1 MLRNSNK
8 QRVQCGATLVRNRTR
23 SGRLGDHRSVSVHLI
38 EELAVLL
45 NQNVDLMEVVARD
58 GMLHSER
65 DKLNV
70 LHPGFPRRKLT
81 LLSI

>member
-1 MLRNSNK
+1 M
-8 QRVQCGATLVRNRTR
+8 
-23 SGRLGDHRSVSVHLI
+23 HLI